1 MSITVYLVA
10 IYMFVLQEIFEEQIR
25 KKKIWRR
32 KKLRIQVPVDL
43 RNIFPSKSMRN
54 FTLFVLPEIDVRL
67 GHYTFDEIVKSVY
80 HQMQLETDMKLI
92 HKNISRNVRSEKKIY
107 IRGIPLFLKSLILR
121 LKYYS
126 LGTKQYSGVLTNLG
140 NIDLPDETCRMVDY
154 FILTPPPPNKMLKLN
169 CGVAGFGDK
178 LVLSFGNVTKSME
191 FEKKFLQF
199 LSEQNIDF
207 ERKTNE

>member
-1 MSITVYLVA
+1 M
-10 IYMFVLQEIFEEQIR
+10 
-25 KKKIWRR
+25 
-32 KKLRIQVPVDL
+32 
-43 RNIFPSKSMRN
+43 
-54 FTLFVLPEIDVRL
+54 
-67 GHYTFDEIVKSVY
+67 
-80 HQMQLETDMKLI
+80 
-92 HKNISRNVRSEKKIY
+92 
-107 IRGIPLFLKSLILR
+107 R

-140 NIDLPDETCRMVDY
+140 NIDLPDESCKMVDY